1 MRQIAGIKKA
11 SSKWAGSIIT
21 KTSNQ
26 IGGNQHDACVNCNS
40 TTSKEVDALTLI

>member
-21 KTSNQ
+21 KISNQ
-26 IGGNQHDACVNCNS
+26 IGKS
-40 TTSKEVDALTLI
+40 T